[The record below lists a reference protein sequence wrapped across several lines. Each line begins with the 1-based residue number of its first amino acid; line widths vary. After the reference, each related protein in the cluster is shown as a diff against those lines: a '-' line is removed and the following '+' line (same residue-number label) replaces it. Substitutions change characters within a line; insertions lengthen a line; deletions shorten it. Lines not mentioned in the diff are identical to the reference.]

1 MLQSIGQYLGNP
13 KEEPNTLPDGPDP
26 AAPGLALPTWR
37 RRQAW
42 RSDGEPRA
50 SRDLQHYLHTYI
62 VRHRIIIHY
71 LVYVYIYI
79 YIHIHIKMAV
89 RHESWII
96 FFSND
101 PRKIVWKQNAIQPHH
116 YTIKLC
122 VQAISESSS
131 VSNVYKVA
139 NGSKQFS
146 LPEHGSCRVFRPRTM
161 E

>member
-79 YIHIHIKMAV
+79 YT
-89 RHESWII
+89 
-96 FFSND
+96 
-101 PRKIVWKQNAIQPHH
+101 
-116 YTIKLC
+116 YT
-122 VQAISESSS
+122 
-131 VSNVYKVA
+131 
-139 NGSKQFS
+139 
-146 LPEHGSCRVFRPRTM
+146 H
-161 E
+161 